1 MLTVSWRNMVTWRR
15 RLFRIVS
22 VFVQSLALNPMTPS
36 PGPSRKLLK
45 VLNIFRP
52 AKFIGPLPIM
62 IFIHGGAFQSGSNYD
77 ARLYNG
83 TSFALLENIGCVAN
97 IRFNYGP

>member
-1 MLTVSWRNMVTWRR
+1 MKIRQIDTSCMVN
-15 RLFRIVS
+15 
-22 VFVQSLALNPMTPS
+22 A
-36 PGPSRKLLK
+36 KK

-52 AKFIGPLPIM
+52 AEFVGPLPIM

-83 TSFALLENIGCVAN
+83 TSLALLENIGFVAN
-97 IRFNYGP
+97 IF